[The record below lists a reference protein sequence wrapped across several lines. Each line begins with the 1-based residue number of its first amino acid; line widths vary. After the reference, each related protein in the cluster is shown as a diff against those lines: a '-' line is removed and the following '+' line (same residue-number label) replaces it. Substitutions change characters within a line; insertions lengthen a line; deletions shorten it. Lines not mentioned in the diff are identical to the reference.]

1 MLKSSAICPR
11 LHFYCTYQPF
21 EIWTNKLN
29 VKFQVFV
36 FPKVSRKWSISDNQ
50 EIIIG
55 QMSIS
60 AQVRPSS
67 RRGNLHNFYIFL
79 CTEDWSIT
87 IKQRLAHT
95 CFFIQALN
103 SFSSVDCPVICRS
116 SDKMWRVLSFCP
128 PVLLYSLWQLIST
141 WLTTSIE
148 SSTLTSLLLTRHIF
162 ILFYRKF
169 CETIWY
175 LKYKLCLLDTI
186 YKKYIPGDLINI

>member
-116 SDKMWRVLSFCP
+116 SDKNVES
-128 PVLLYSLWQLIST
+128 LYPACQLITNLVNIYCFKKVVS
-141 WLTTSIE
+141 
-148 SSTLTSLLLTRHIF
+148 
-162 ILFYRKF
+162 K
-169 CETIWY
+169 Y
-175 LKYKLCLLDTI
+175 LW
-186 YKKYIPGDLINI
+186 